1 MNNLILIGMP
11 GCGKSTLG
19 VILAKA
25 MGMQFLDSDLLI
37 QSYTGEK
44 LQETI
49 DTRGMEHFLAVEET
63 VIQGIQTQNTV
74 IATGG
79 SAVYSDP
86 AMMHLKS
93 LGRVVYLSLPCDEI
107 ERRLW
112 NIKTRGIAMNPEE
125 GIQGVYAQRIPLY
138 EKYADVIVPMDGLTM
153 EECVDRL
160 VALCTATVDSAV

>member
-49 DTRGMEHFLAVEET
+49 DTRGMDHFLAVEET
-63 VIQGIQTQNTV
+63 VIQGIRTQNTV